1 MGKILQLLFW
11 FAELITKLRKMVG
24 AQKLIDA
31 KDESL
36 EKGDQRKLE
45 QAMGGEGGPSRTEY
59 DGMYE
64 REPKKPE

>member
-1 MGKILQLLFW
+1 MANIFRLLAW
-11 FAELITKLRKMVG
+11 IAELVTKLRKILG

-31 KDESL
+31 KNESL
-36 EKGDQRKLE
+36 ESGDQRKVE
-45 QAMGGEGGPSRTEY
+45 KAMGGEGGPSRTEY